1 MTSERR
7 REPGPEIERLARV
20 FEAFTSA
27 TSTLEQAYRG
37 LQNRVASLTAEVEEK
52 KQLLQQSLERQRR
65 LEADALRQSRLA
77 AMGEMAATLAHEVR
91 NPLGSMELFASLL
104 LDDLRDRPP
113 AMHLVSQIA
122 EGIKDL
128 NHLVSNILGFTRAPV
143 PVGDA
148 YVDVIAAIEEGLL
161 YSTALLA
168 ENRTAIVR
176 RYGAGPLLAKADPG
190 LIRQV
195 FLNLVRNAVQAMG
208 AEGTLTITAVG
219 GETVQVSFADTG
231 SGIPRDARQR
241 IFDPFF
247 TTKERGT
254 GLGLTVVR
262 TLLDAVGGDVTVD
275 ESEDQGACFT
285 VRLLP
290 AAPATAQPAA
300 GSASPGYRGQV
311 RVGRA
316 VDGTVAVGRAAVG

>member
-7 REPGPEIERLARV
+7 REAGPEIERLTRA

-27 TSTLEQAYRG
+27 TSTLEQAYRA
-37 LQNRVASLTAEVEEK
+37 LQDRVASLTAEVEEK
-52 KQLLQQSLERQRR
+52 RQLLQQSLERQRR

-113 AMHLVSQIA
+113 AVRLVSQIA

-143 PVGDA
+143 PVRDA
-148 YVDVIAAIEEGLL
+148 EVDVIAAIEEGLR

-168 ENRTAIVR
+168 EHRTAIVR
-176 RYGAGPLLAKADPG
+176 RYGAGPLLAKADPS
-190 LIRQV
+190 LVRQI

-208 AEGTLTITAVG
+208 DEGTLTITAVG
-219 GETVQVSFADTG
+219 GESVQVSFADTG
-231 SGIPRDARQR
+231 SGIPSDARQR

-254 GLGLTVVR
+254 GLGLAVVR

-275 ESEDQGACFT
+275 EAEERGARFT

-290 AAPATAQPAA
+290 ATAAAQPPA
-300 GSASPGYRGQV
+300 GSAGAGSRGAA
-311 RVGRA
+311 RGR
-316 VDGTVAVGRAAVG
+316 RAARSVTIDSAVVS